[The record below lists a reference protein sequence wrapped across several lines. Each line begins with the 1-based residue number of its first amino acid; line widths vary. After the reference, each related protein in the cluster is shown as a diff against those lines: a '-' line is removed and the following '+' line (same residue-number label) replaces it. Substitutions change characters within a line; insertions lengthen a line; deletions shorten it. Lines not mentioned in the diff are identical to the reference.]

1 MCWFFDY
8 ETLDSLEV
16 KESPA
21 AYTNKIIPLYICD
34 TTICIYMYVY
44 ICTHACFINI
54 YIYILYIYIYIY
66 IYICI
71 DIYIYIIYLMYIRN
85 RKPQMPQYCR
95 CKLLKSK

>member
-54 YIYILYIYIYIY
+54 YIYIYILYIYIYLYMY
-66 IYICI
+66 ICTYICI
-71 DIYIYIIYLMYIRN
+71 YVIY
-85 RKPQMPQYCR
+85 
-95 CKLLKSK
+95 

>member
-54 YIYILYIYIYIY
+54 YIYIYYIYIYIY

-71 DIYIYIIYLMYIRN
+71 DIYIYIYYIFN
-85 RKPQMPQYCR
+85 VYTKPQATNATILQM
-95 CKLLKSK
+95 